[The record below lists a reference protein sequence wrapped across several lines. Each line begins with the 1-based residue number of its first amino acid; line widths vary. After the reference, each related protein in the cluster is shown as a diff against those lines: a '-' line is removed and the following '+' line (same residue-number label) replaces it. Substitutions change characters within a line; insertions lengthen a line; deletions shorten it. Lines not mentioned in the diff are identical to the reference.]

1 MTAGVERA
9 EPSNPLRAPHF
20 RAGPHAGEA
29 DPVTWGIS
37 PCISEASVRGRISMR
52 RAFSLVAWM
61 GAILWSGQGLAQTG
75 PVAPGAEV
83 LPNGLREWA
92 ETPLVL
98 TPVSAPDKC
107 LDMSDQDPVA
117 QTVQMWTCTPRWNQ
131 KVWIEPA
138 AARGEDVFRVR
149 IGKLACVLDSGRSG
163 ARATMGICNDAPS
176 AEYWTVRDGQLVG
189 ASGLCLDA
197 PSAADGTAVVASICD
212 AGSASQQWRLE
223 AMRTALNRLPGD
235 LRDPSGF
242 GPYFYSGYLA
252 DRVEEF
258 RPRFMARTLTAA
270 ERAEIKTLMAPWSKI
285 DALQQYIWGISG
297 ESSKRTIVRI
307 PWSTLRRLSELGE
320 SGDRAA
326 MRAAMEAF
334 ALVRDSNY
342 SDTFPGWEPSAF
354 PHADDSRLAYNVANR
369 LANIWAA
376 HYWQQ
381 HGPDRL
387 AAAAF
392 TSCHYGVN
400 DNCMGYTVE
409 FGPSKPTSDIYA
421 WIKTGKSKFA
431 FSIQAISFHPA
442 GGSPEE
448 RHKRFVSVLD
458 GSAFSSV
465 ADFQHFGPEE
475 RAVQAVYAEQTGQL
489 ALWDNVRLNST
500 FDYPNFTSAQE
511 GYMRTTLKARADAA
525 DWRARFEAFMAAP
538 DSSKF
543 WSIQQGLLSQSDAD
557 LLRFAEQHTVT
568 DEDLAERL
576 CGNGRDALPS
586 CQRSRQYIAQRR
598 AEYDRAIAEA
608 REIAAI
614 RAAEAQAAAEAAARD
629 QAERDKWLVANSRKP
644 DFWDQLAGLAE
655 GFAAAAEAGNEQVT
669 VRTYDSEGNFLGSET
684 MTRSRA
690 MGMGA
695 QTSD

>member
-1 MTAGVERA
+1 MRLA
-9 EPSNPLRAPHF
+9 LF
-20 RAGPHAGEA
+20 RWAWLG
-29 DPVTWGIS
+29 
-37 PCISEASVRGRISMR
+37 
-52 RAFSLVAWM
+52 AFVLAQ
-61 GAILWSGQGLAQTG
+61 GAAAQTG
-75 PVAPGAEV
+75 PIPPGADI
-83 LPNGLREWA
+83 LPPGLQRWA

-98 TPVSAPDKC
+98 TPAVAGTAC

-117 QTVQMWTCTPRWNQ
+117 NTVQMWTCTARWNQ
-131 KVWIEPA
+131 KVWIEPVSQA
-138 AARGEDVFRVR
+138 GGDTFRIR
-149 IGKLACVLDSGRSG
+149 IGELACLIDGGRAG
-163 ARATMGICNDAPS
+163 ARATMRICGDEPVY
-176 AEYWTVRDGQLVG
+176 ERWTVRDGLIAG

-197 PSAADGTAVVASICD
+197 GTLGDGTPVVAAACN
-212 AGSASQQWRLE
+212 AASASQQWRLE
-223 AMRTALNRLPGD
+223 AMRTALNRLPAD
-235 LRDPSGF
+235 PWDPSGF
-242 GPYFYSGYLA
+242 GPYFYSGYTA

-258 RPRFMARTLTAA
+258 RPRFTARTLTAA

-297 ESSKRTIVRI
+297 ESSKRTVVRI

-320 SGDRAA
+320 SGDKAA

-342 SDTFPGWEPSAF
+342 GDTFPGWEPSAF

-400 DNCMGYTVE
+400 DNCMGYKVE

-421 WIKTGKSKFA
+421 WIKTGKPKFA
-431 FSIQAISFHPA
+431 ININSISFHPA

-458 GSAFSSV
+458 ATAFVSMS
-465 ADFQHFGPEE
+465 DFQNFGSEQ
-475 RAVQAVYAEQTGQL
+475 RAVQAVYAAQTGQL

-500 FDYPNFTSAQE
+500 FEYPNFTSKQE
-511 GYMRTTLKARADAA
+511 LYMRTILKDRAAAA
-525 DWRARFEAFMAAP
+525 DWRAKFEAFMASP
-538 DSSKF
+538 DPNQS
-543 WSIQQGLLSQSDAD
+543 WNIQKGLLSQSDAD
-557 LLRFAEQHTVT
+557 LFRFAASHVVT
-568 DEDLAERL
+568 DEDLSERL
-576 CGNGRDALPS
+576 CSNGRESLPS
-586 CQRSRQYIAQRR
+586 CTASRQYIAARR
-598 AEYDRAIAEA
+598 AEYD
-608 REIAAI
+608 AAI
-614 RAAEAQAAAEAAARD
+614 ERARIEWEAQEAERLAIEQANALA
-629 QAERDKWLVANSRKP
+629 QAERDRRLVANSRKP

-669 VRTYDSEGNFLGSET
+669 VRKYDSAGNYLGSET

-695 QTSD
+695 QTQD